1 MSTYAQST
9 GKSIQES
16 FELFH
21 KNNPDIFLM
30 IVKECDRALRAG
42 KKKFSIKAIGN
53 YIRWNI
59 FIETKEDT
67 LFSIRGEKK
76 SFRLNDAYL
85 SRYSRLLINK
95 YPHFKDYIELR
106 DLRSL

>member
-1 MSTYAQST
+1 MNFTET
-9 GKSIQES
+9 NKITIQGA
-16 FELFH
+16 FENFH
-21 KNNPDIFLM
+21 KNNPEILM
-30 IVKECDRALRAG
+30 LIVKECDRAIRAG

-67 LFSIRGEKK
+67 LFNNKGDKK
-76 SFRLNDAYL
+76 GFKLNDAYL
-85 SRYSRLLINK
+85 SRYARLIVSI
-95 YPHFKDYIELR
+95 YPHMEKYIEMR